1 MQSSAAKITQHK
13 HLLIRHFLTELFI
26 YLFSPACP
34 HQSKML
40 LDLVAL
46 MALASR
52 RLASCHAIARR
63 LFPSEGSTVLS
74 SVVRCMSNTTDKA
87 LYDEP
92 LEGKHGDAVMR

>member
-1 MQSSAAKITQHK
+1 M
-13 HLLIRHFLTELFI
+13 TELFI
-26 YLFSPACP
+26 YLFLPACP
-34 HQSKML
+34 HQSKMI
-40 LDLVAL
+40 LDSVVL

-52 RLASCHAIARR
+52 RLVSCHAIAPR

-92 LEGKHGDAVMR
+92 LEGEQGDTVMQ